1 MCRKGERETT
11 GRKQKPLGG
20 NKNYWEGAL
29 TPLGEGINVQK
40 ACSAEEGPGSPGAW
54 KWWCF
59 QLLLKRKRTQ
69 PLLVVLVVGS
79 GGIVSCHYCHYSL
92 HLFTARTTQPFELSR
107 GHHRLQVHLLCII
120 ARSGSSEGDSS
131 AYLIQLISC
140 NPKLLFKYTHT
151 Q

>member
-1 MCRKGERETT
+1 MCRKGERETP

-29 TPLGEGINVQK
+29 RPLGEGIDVQK
-40 ACSAEEGPGSPGAW
+40 ACSAW

-59 QLLLKRKRTQ
+59 QLLLKRKRRQT
-69 PLLVVLVVGS
+69 LLVVLVVGS

-107 GHHRLQVHLLCII
+107 GHHRVQVHPLCII
-120 ARSGSSEGDSS
+120 ARSGSSEGDS
-131 AYLIQLISC
+131 
-140 NPKLLFKYTHT
+140 
-151 Q
+151 